1 MEVTNVF
8 FFLIICEPL
17 YFLWDKLTQQ
27 RLASP
32 ATFIN
37 FLWQSLIP
45 QQLGPTQAQGQ
56 SSPTLPAQPPSNYS
70 GTLSESSNV
79 KTWQGPPDRLS
90 QLSAQLVQ
98 TVKVKSVVLFSLGR
112 TGSIA
117 VYIWLITATK
127 MRLGLF
133 FKLDSCVLVFPFKQ
147 RRCIDYTTDGY
158 EMQISFVFC
167 ISPRRQM
174 QRQNLI
180 KNFPEHIKDS
190 VDHLHH
196 HHTLL

>member
-1 MEVTNVF
+1 MEMEMWKMSFLHQAILFGEEMEVTNVF

-45 QQLGPTQAQGQ
+45 QQLGPTPAQGQ

-117 VYIWLITATK
+117 VYIWLIAATK

-147 RRCIDYTTDGY
+147 RPHVSLYWLYYRWLWDA
-158 EMQISFVFC
+158 
-167 ISPRRQM
+167 
-174 QRQNLI
+174 
-180 KNFPEHIKDS
+180 NFFRILYFS
-190 VDHLHH
+190 
-196 HHTLL
+196 